1 MGAKF
6 VSNRDETIPLFKN
19 TWLER
24 LSHVH
29 PATPAVL
36 FLPVAAWFGWRGL
49 QGGAGLATA
58 TGLVALGLVLWT
70 LTEYVMHRWVFHYH
84 PTSAIGQRIHFLM
97 HGIHHAYPRDSTRLV
112 MPPVVSIPLAALFGI
127 AFHLVLGSYAPITF
141 AAFLVGYVGYDTIH
155 YATHHWPMKGPVGKF
170 LKEYHLR
177 HHYIDEDRAYGVSSP
192 LWDYLFG
199 TSIPPK
205 GSGPREA

>member
-1 MGAKF
+1 MTAKY
-6 VSNRDETIPLFKN
+6 VSNRDQTVTLFRNPL
-19 TWLER
+19 LER

-36 FLPVAAWFGWRGL
+36 FLPVAAWFAWRGITIV
-49 QGGAGLATA
+49 GAAAGL
-58 TGLVALGLVLWT
+58 GLLVLGVALWT

-84 PTSAIGQRIHFLM
+84 PRSAVGQRIHFLA
-97 HGIHHAYPRDSTRLV
+97 HGVHHSYPRDSTRLV
-112 MPPVVSIPLAALFGI
+112 MPPAVSIPLATLFGL
-127 AFHLVLGSYAPITF
+127 AFHVVAGGFAPAAF
-141 AAFLVGYVGYDTIH
+141 AGFLVGYVVYDTIH

-192 LWDYLFG
+192 LWDHVFG
-199 TSIPPK
+199 TVISPK
-205 GSGPREA
+205 EPRPRAAA